1 MSENIIGI
9 LILFVMYSL
18 QAFIDKSASNH
29 TNGNAATMGY
39 GVAKN
44 FTFFK
49 AFLIISY
56 LVFKEKPTKRMLLG
70 CLIVLSAVLLL

>member
-1 MSENIIGI
+1 M
-9 LILFVMYSL
+9 

-49 AFLIISY
+49 AFFAMITAFSKIVY
-56 LVFKEKPTKRMLLG
+56 LLRST
-70 CLIVLSAVLLL
+70 LLLQKIPDYNDQKGLLYPVIFSSLV